1 MNITRLV
8 RMLKESDTKARIIH
22 DFGTKFTQIYNP
34 SSEVVWSGSVLDL
47 EEDEVN
53 FEIIPTLMGDL

>member
-8 RMLKESDTKARIIH
+8 RMLKESETKARIIH
-22 DFGTKFTQIYNP
+22 DFGTKFTQIDSQSND
-34 SSEVVWSGSVLDL
+34 VIWSGRVQDL